1 MKFALIALALIG
13 ATAALNVPQPK
24 DVASSIDEIKDWI
37 PVDDIINIIKSCEDD
52 PEIVVLREWLRG
64 DVFAAAIQVTRE
76 DEDVQRFFQD
86 LEDAGVDFVFLNLL
100 LTLLGLKPI
109 QPSSRLIVN
118 PKAECGGWRG
128 VLAKVEELMTLEE
141 LAEKINS
148 VADKDKEFAQA
159 IADMSA
165 GRDIMRALL
174 DTDEWQAVIAGL
186 TGKGVNLA
194 RIFDLLYLIFGWE

>member
-24 DVASSIDEIKDWI
+24 GVASSIDEIKDWI
-37 PVDDIINIIKSCEDD
+37 PVNDIRNIIKSCEDD
-52 PEIVVLREWLRG
+52 PEIVVLKEWLRG
-64 DVFAAAIQVTRE
+64 DVFAAAIEVARE
-76 DEDVQRFFQD
+76 DEDIQRFFQG
-86 LEDAGVDFVFLNLL
+86 LKDAGVFFDFINFLFELW
-100 LTLLGLKPI
+100 GLSPI
-109 QPSSRLIVN
+109 TSSSRLIVN

-128 VLAKVEELMTLEE
+128 VFSKVEELMTLEE

-148 VADKDKEFAQA
+148 VADKDKEFAA
-159 IADMSA
+159 MMARISA